1 MEPLTLDGRIA
12 YYASSHRNPRNELL
26 HCICVPAIVFAVLGF
41 IYGFSL
47 TLALL
52 ALAGAVFYYAR
63 LGAMAAVEMA
73 IMLVVMLAV
82 WSLFVHAHH
91 IILASVIIFVLA
103 WIGQFVGHY
112 FEGAK
117 PSFFDDLQ
125 YLMIGPL
132 YVIAVVKHRFFG
144 GPMVIA
150 EPVSPLD
157 PLSPLD
163 PASPLGPAAPLAE

>member
-12 YYASSHRNPRNELL
+12 HYAASHRNPRNEIL

-41 IYGFSL
+41 IYGFSM
-47 TLALL
+47 TLALI
-52 ALAGAVFYYAR
+52 ALGAAILYYAR

-73 IMLVVMLAV
+73 IMLVAMLAV

-103 WIGQFVGHY
+103 WIGQFIGHY

-117 PSFFDDLQ
+117 PSFLEDVQ

-132 YVIAVVKHRFFG
+132 YVIAVIKHRFFG
-144 GPMVIA
+144 GPVVMVDGGA
-150 EPVSPLD
+150 GGAV
-157 PLSPLD
+157 
-163 PASPLGPAAPLAE
+163 

>member
-12 YYASSHRNPRNELL
+12 HYAASHRNSRNEII

-47 TLALL
+47 TLVLIAL
-52 ALAGAVFYYAR
+52 GAAIVYYAR

-73 IMLVVMLAV
+73 IMLVAMLAV
-82 WSLFVHAHH
+82 WSLFGHTHH
-91 IILASVIIFVLA
+91 IVLASVIIFVLA

-117 PSFFDDLQ
+117 PSFLEDLQ

-132 YVIAVVKHRFFG
+132 YVIAVLKHRFFG
-144 GPMVIA
+144 GPVVIS
-150 EPVSPLD
+150 E
-157 PLSPLD
+157 
-163 PASPLGPAAPLAE
+163 PASPLEPAASLGE

>member
-12 YYASSHRNPRNELL
+12 IYASSHRNPRNELL
-26 HCICVPAIVFAVLGF
+26 HCICVPAILFAVLGF

-47 TLALL
+47 TLALI
-52 ALAGAVFYYAR
+52 AMGAAIVYYAR

-73 IMLVVMLAV
+73 IMLVAMLAV
-82 WSLFVHAHH
+82 WSLFGNSHH
-91 IILASVIIFVLA
+91 IIWASVIIFILA
-103 WIGQFVGHY
+103 WVGQFVGHY

-132 YVIAVVKHRFFG
+132 YVIAVVKHRYFG
-144 GPMVIA
+144 GPLVMA
-150 EPVSPLD
+150 DPV
-157 PLSPLD
+157 SPLD
-163 PASPLGPAAPLAE
+163 PASPLDPVAPLAE